1 MPGFGVG
8 QKWLFSPIH
17 WEDIHLW
24 SIVAKRLFVYHI
36 IWRCHSKN
44 SHIPWH
50 TDDSRDCL
58 KHVHYWLP
66 TQNAIQ
72 RPTLDSNKQTNWQ
85 GTVIFSIQWYWMLHH
100 SVSLMHW
107 YQTIYCTEQKNR
119 QKMNILQHLFFF
131 KHYSTRNIRKL
142 CRIFSHK
149 YWKRMLPGT
158 QKAIS
163 NTIWLQQDWEDA
175 TMCTRNYQRMLWH

>member
-24 SIVAKRLFVYHI
+24 STVAKRLFVYHI

-119 QKMNILQHLFFF
+119 QKINILQHLFFF

-158 QKAIS
+158 QKATS
-163 NTIWLQQDWEDA
+163 NTIWLQ
-175 TMCTRNYQRMLWH
+175 